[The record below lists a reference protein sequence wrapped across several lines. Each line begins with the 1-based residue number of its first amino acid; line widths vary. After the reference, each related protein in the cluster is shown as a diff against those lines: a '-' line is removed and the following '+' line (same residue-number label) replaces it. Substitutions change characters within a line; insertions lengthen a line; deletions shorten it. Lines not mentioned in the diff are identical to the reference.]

1 MSATDTM
8 VPPEGADTWGAVGEM
23 QLYVSRTQ
31 GTGSEVS
38 YGKLYFPEI
47 SRYKKDCLKGQST

>member
-1 MSATDTM
+1 M